1 MKIQYAL
8 VLAILLISCNSLNSG
23 LKREYSITEG
33 RFDGIY
39 IEKGFSLRGMIDV
52 DFYVMFS
59 RSKMF
64 INEKNG

>member
-39 IEKGFSLRGMIDV
+39 IEK
-52 DFYVMFS
+52 
-59 RSKMF
+59 
-64 INEKNG
+64 